1 MCLSRL
7 INLKTLAIGCNH
19 KPISSAINGMA
30 AANIQLEHL
39 KIDRPS
45 IREID
50 MLFGGIAKLNTL
62 KSLKLFEVYGMA
74 LRHVT
79 QIAENLVELTEL
91 QLSNSLELNAD
102 SLLQLIRSNKK
113 LQSFYY
119 HEISSECNSVCFTDG
134 YLQNEMMKI
143 AEKRR
148 KKMHV
153 KISESTYSNR
163 MLTLP
168 LPNNY
173 QAFSMGLTL
182 SIK

>member
-1 MCLSRL
+1 M
-7 INLKTLAIGCNH
+7 
-19 KPISSAINGMA
+19 SALDSE
-30 AANIQLEHL
+30 LEHL
-39 KIDRPS
+39 KIEKPS

-50 MLFGGIAKLNTL
+50 MLFGGIAKLKTL

-74 LRHVT
+74 LRHVI
-79 QIAENLVELTEL
+79 QIAENLVELAEL
-91 QLSNSLELNAD
+91 QLSNSIVLNAD
-102 SLLQLIRSNKK
+102 SLLQFVRSYKK

-119 HEISSECNSVCFTDG
+119 HEFSSKSNSICYIDG
-134 YLQNEMMKI
+134 YLQTEMMKI
-143 AEKRR
+143 AEERR

-153 KISESTYSNR
+153 KFSESTYLNR

-173 QAFSMGLTL
+173 QAFSIGLTL